1 MPTGRLTLREEK
13 LICPTFR
20 GWRRS
25 SGDRTR
31 RGTCCAGVSALM
43 EKTIYGYVW
52 KHSPRQQITLTVMA
66 VVSFPFLYAFYE
78 LPKMII
84 NQAIGGKNIEFPY
97 DFYGMMEW
105 DQVTFLFVLCGAFL
119 ALVLVNQAFKYVI
132 NVYKGLTGERM
143 LRRLRYEL
151 YSRVLRFPMP
161 TFRKMSQGE
170 IIPMVTAEVEPLGGF
185 IGDATSLPA
194 FQGGTLLTILG
205 FLFIQDWRMALAA
218 VLLYPLQVWLIPKLQ
233 KRVNLLGK
241 ERVRRV
247 RKLSERIGETVSGVQ
262 EVHVHDASNYVLTD
276 FATQLGGIFEV
287 RYQIYRQKFVI
298 KFLNNFIQ
306 QLGPFFFY
314 SIGGYFV
321 IQGELE
327 IGTLVAAIAAH
338 KDLAAPWKELLTYYQ
353 MQADA
358 TIKYDQVVSQFG
370 PAGMRDAE
378 NQLGEPETIEP
389 LRGEIAASNL
399 SLVDDQD
406 VSVIDGASFRLPLDK
421 RTAVL
426 GAGSSG
432 KEELGQLIARLIDPD
447 KGTLQ
452 IAGQDAAGLYE
463 AVTGR
468 RMAYVGQGAFIFA
481 GTLADNLYL
490 GLKHRPLKP
499 RELEG
504 DAQAEFE
511 RFVSEAERS
520 GNLAYDYG
528 ADWIDYEA
536 AGAKDAGELSA
547 RGLWALELAGLGE
560 DVYAFGLRGTID
572 PDGQPELADNI
583 LRARKGLQELM
594 ANDAATAGLI
604 ETFDRN
610 SYNTNASVGENL
622 LFGNPVGDAFDMERL
637 AEHPYVLEVLDKAGL
652 SERFLQAGYQVAA
665 TTVELFADLPSDH
678 ELFQQYSFI
687 SADDLPDVQALL
699 QRADRNNLAGL
710 SDEDR
715 GVLLSLPF
723 KLVPARHRLGIVDD
737 AFKAQLLEAR
747 ALFADNLPEELQG
760 SVEFFDVDQYNRAAN
775 LQDNILF
782 GKLAYGQ
789 AEAAERVGEL
799 VRRVVD
805 ELALKET
812 VAEVGLAYDVGIA
825 GARLSSAQRQKLAI
839 ARAVIKRPDV
849 LILSEA
855 TAALDSASQ
864 TLIQNNLLQEFE
876 GRCLIWIVHRA
887 DMARSFDH
895 VLVMRGGRIAE
906 FGPLD
911 EVDKDG
917 SHFRELVQAE

>member
-1 MPTGRLTLREEK
+1 
-13 LICPTFR
+13 
-20 GWRRS
+20 
-25 SGDRTR
+25 
-31 RGTCCAGVSALM
+31 M
-43 EKTIYGYVW
+43 EKTIYRYVW

-66 VVSFPFLYAFYE
+66 VASFPFLYAFYE

-84 NQAIGGKNIEFPY
+84 NQAIGGKDIEFPY
-97 DFYGMMEW
+97 DLFGLMNL
-105 DQVTFLFVLCGAFL
+105 DQENFLFLLCGAFL
-119 ALVLVNQAFKYVI
+119 TLVVVNQAFKYII

-233 KRVNLLGK
+233 RRVNLLGK

-262 EVHVHDASNYVLTD
+262 EVHVHDTSNYVLTD
-276 FATQLGGIFEV
+276 FATQLGEIFEV
-287 RYQIYRQKFVI
+287 RYRIYKQKFVI

-321 IQGELE
+321 IKGELE

-378 NQLGEPETIEP
+378 NQLDEPETVPP
-389 LRGEIAASNL
+389 LTGEITASNL
-399 SLVDDQD
+399 SLVDDQE
-406 VSVIDGASFRLPLDK
+406 VSVIDGASFKLPLDQ
-421 RTAVL
+421 RIAVL

-432 KEELGQLIARLIDPD
+432 KEELGQLVARLIDPD
-447 KGTLQ
+447 KGNLQ
-452 IAGQDAAGLYE
+452 IAGQDAGGLYE

-468 RMAYVGQGAFIFA
+468 RMAYVAQGAFIFA
-481 GTLADNLYL
+481 GTIADNLYL
-490 GLKHRPLKP
+490 GLKHRPLQP

-504 DAQAEFE
+504 EAKALRE
-511 RFVSEAERS
+511 RFVSEADRS
-520 GNLAYDYG
+520 GNISYDLA

-536 AGAKDAGELSA
+536 AGATNAADLNA
-547 RGLWALELAGLGE
+547 RGLWALDLAGLGE
-560 DVYAFGLRGTID
+560 DVYTFGLRGTID
-572 PDGQPELADNI
+572 PDRQPALAENI
-583 LRARKGLQELM
+583 LRARQGLRELM
-594 ANDAATAGLI
+594 ANDAAIGSLI

-622 LFGNPVGDAFDMERL
+622 LFGNPVGEAFDMERL
-637 AEHPYVLEVLDKAGL
+637 AEHPYVLEVLEKAGL

-665 TTVELFADLPSDH
+665 TMVELFADLPSDH

-687 SADDLPDVQALL
+687 SADDLPEVQALL
-699 QRADRNNLAGL
+699 QRADRNNLGGL
-710 SDEDR
+710 ADEDR

-737 AFKAQLLEAR
+737 AFKASLLEAR
-747 ALFADNLPEELQG
+747 AIFADNLPEDLAG
-760 SVEFFDVDQYNRAAN
+760 SVEFFDVDRYNRSAN

-789 AEAAERVGEL
+789 AQAAERVGDL
-799 VRRVVD
+799 VRQVID
-805 ELALKET
+805 EQDLKQT
-812 VAEVGLAYDVGIA
+812 VTEVGLAYDVGVA

-839 ARAVIKRPDV
+839 ARAVLKRPDV

-855 TAALDSASQ
+855 TAALDGASQ
-864 TLIQNNLLQEFE
+864 SAIQENLLTEFE

-887 DMARSFDH
+887 DMATAFDQ
-895 VLVMRGGRIAE
+895 VLVMRGGRVVESGTLA
-906 FGPLD
+906 
-911 EVDKDG
+911 EVDQDG
-917 SHFRELVQAE
+917 SHYRELVQAE